1 LIDGPRKAVRVP
13 VGWRVVYGAL
23 GAAVAAWFLL
33 RACSARDPE
42 ARLKYA
48 ERLGR
53 WDDFNSNGSNLPV
66 MWLHAASVGEVALA
80 AAIVRRLRE
89 RVSGVRVLLTCNTPT
104 GRAEALR
111 AGVDEVR
118 YLPVDFGPVVRR
130 AVDIARPTV
139 FAFVETEIWPTLLG
153 EFAARSVPAAMFNAR
168 VSSRSF
174 PRYRRIRP
182 LVCGALESLVRVCA
196 RDRASADRLLFLG
209 ARFEA
214 TRVVGDVKLDAIDP
228 SDVEATD
235 ALLDGRTGGRA
246 VLLAISTHP
255 GEEEM
260 VLEAFGRL
268 RDAGLSAAL
277 VLAPRHPERA
287 DAVSDLAA
295 SDWRVRRWSEGPPE
309 GDWDVLVVDTTGD
322 VRGFAKT
329 AAAAF
334 VGGSFVPVGGHNLFE
349 PAAFGVPVAA
359 GGHLDEVADQAETLT
374 AAGCLEVVADAPALA
389 TVWRRWLE
397 SPEHARDV
405 GAACRRT
412 VEAHG
417 GALAR
422 AVEEMAWLLRERGIH
437 ASVG

>member
-1 LIDGPRKAVRVP
+1 MIDGPRKAVRAP
-13 VGWRVVYGAL
+13 IGWRVAYGVL
-23 GAAVAAWFLL
+23 GAAVGAWFLV
-33 RACSARDPE
+33 RAAVSRDPE

-53 WDDFNSNGSNLPV
+53 WDDFNPHGSQLPV
-66 MWLHAASVGEVALA
+66 LWLHAASVGEVALA

-104 GRAEALR
+104 GRAEAFR

-130 AVDIARPTV
+130 TLGIARPSV

-153 EFAARSVPAAMFNAR
+153 ELSARSVPAAMFNAR

-196 RDRASADRLLFLG
+196 RDGVSADRLLSLG
-209 ARFEA
+209 ARSEA
-214 TRVVGDVKLDAIDP
+214 TRIVGDIKLDAIDA
-228 SDVEATD
+228 SDVEGTD

-268 RDAGLSAAL
+268 RDAGLSTVL

-287 DAVSDLAA
+287 ASVSELAA
-295 SDWRVRRWSEGPPE
+295 RDWQTRIWSEGPPE
-309 GDWDVLVVDTTGD
+309 GAWDVLVVDTTGD
-322 VRGFAKT
+322 VRGFAKS
-329 AAAAF
+329 AAVAF

-349 PAAFGVPVAA
+349 PAAYGVPVTA
-359 GGHLDEVADQAETLT
+359 GIHLDEVADQAETLT
-374 AAGCLEVVADAPALA
+374 SAGCLEVAADATALA

-397 SPEHARDV
+397 SPDDAADA

-417 GALAR
+417 GALER
-422 AVEEMAWLLRERGIH
+422 AVDEMAWLLRERGIH
-437 ASVG
+437 GPGR